1 MNEKNFYTK
10 NVLIGSSGGI
20 GNALKKELSLKFGSE
35 NLICYSR
42 NIDNKLDLTNEP
54 QISEATEEL
63 KSKNVKIN
71 ILINAIGYLHDENYF
86 PEKRI
91 SDINNDYMLKSF
103 KVNSIAHALIIKY
116 FSPLMAQDS
125 TSVLACLSAR
135 VGSIS
140 DNYLGGW
147 FSYRASKAA
156 LNQIVKSSSI
166 EFKRK
171 KSNIIFVCIHPG
183 TVLTNLSNP
192 FLNKDKNNFFTTEES
207 AKKILKLISTLK
219 VENSGNFLDYQGKI
233 IPY

>member
-1 MNEKNFYTK
+1 MNEKNFDTK

-20 GNALKKELSLKFGSE
+20 GNALKKELSLKVGSK

-42 NIDNKLDLTNEP
+42 NIDNKLDLTNEK

-63 KSKNVKIN
+63 KSKNVRIN
-71 ILINAIGYLHDENYF
+71 ILINAIGYLHDKNYF
-86 PEKRI
+86 PEKKI
-91 SDINNDYMLKSF
+91 SDINNDHMLKSF
-103 KVNSIAHALIIKY
+103 KINTIAHALIIKY
-116 FSPLMAQDS
+116 FSPLMVQDS

-147 FSYRASKAA
+147 FSYRASKSA
-156 LNQIVKSSSI
+156 LNQIVKSCSI

-192 FLNKDKNNFFTTEES
+192 FLNKDKNNFFTPEES
-207 AKKILKLISTLK
+207 AKKILKVISTLK
-219 VENSGNFLDYQGKI
+219 IENSGNFLDYQGKI

>member
-1 MNEKNFYTK
+1 MNEKNFDTK

-20 GNALKKELSLKFGSE
+20 GNALKKELSLKVGSK

-42 NIDNKLDLTNEP
+42 NIDNKLDLTNE
-54 QISEATEEL
+54 QKISEAAEEL
-63 KSKNVKIN
+63 KSKNVRIN
-71 ILINAIGYLHDENYF
+71 ILINAIGYLHDKNYF
-86 PEKRI
+86 PEKKI
-91 SDINNDYMLKSF
+91 SDINNDHMLKSF
-103 KVNSIAHALIIKY
+103 KINTIAHALIIKY
-116 FSPLMAQDS
+116 FSPLMVQDS

-171 KSNIIFVCIHPG
+171 KSNIIFVSIHPG

-207 AKKILKLISTLK
+207 AKKILNVISSLK
-219 VENSGNFLDYQGKI
+219 IENSGNFLDYQGKI

>member
-1 MNEKNFYTK
+1 MNEKNFDTK

-20 GNALKKELSLKFGSE
+20 GNALKKELSLKVGSK

-42 NIDNKLDLTNEP
+42 NIDNKLDLTNE
-54 QISEATEEL
+54 QKISEAAEEL
-63 KSKNVKIN
+63 KSKNVRIN
-71 ILINAIGYLHDENYF
+71 ILINAIGYLHDKNYF
-86 PEKRI
+86 PEKKI
-91 SDINNDYMLKSF
+91 SDINNDHMLKSF
-103 KVNSIAHALIIKY
+103 KINTIAHALIIKY
-116 FSPLMAQDS
+116 FSPLMVQDS

-171 KSNIIFVCIHPG
+171 KSNIIFVSIHPG

-207 AKKILKLISTLK
+207 AKKILNLISALK
-219 VENSGNFLDYQGKI
+219 IENSGNFLDYQGDI

>member
-1 MNEKNFYTK
+1 MNGNNFCTK

-20 GNALKKELSLKFGSE
+20 GNALKKELSLQVGSK
-35 NLICYSR
+35 NLICFSR
-42 NIDNKLDLTNEP
+42 HIDNKLDLTNEQ

-63 KSKNVKIN
+63 KSKNVRIN
-71 ILINAIGYLHDENYF
+71 TLINAIGYLHDENYF
-86 PEKRI
+86 PEKKI
-91 SDINNDYMLKSF
+91 SDINNEYMLKSF
-103 KVNSIAHALIIKY
+103 KVNAIAHALIIKY
-116 FSPLMAQDS
+116 FSPLMVQDG

-207 AKKILKLISTLK
+207 AKKILNVISTLK
-219 VENSGNFLDYQGKI
+219 IENSGNFLDYQGKI

>member
-20 GNALKKELSLKFGSE
+20 GSALKKELSLKVGSK

-42 NIDNKLDLTNEP
+42 NIDNKLDLTNEQ

-63 KSKNVKIN
+63 KSKNVRIN
-71 ILINAIGYLHDENYF
+71 ILINAIGYLHDRNYF
-86 PEKRI
+86 PEKKI
-91 SDINNDYMLKSF
+91 SDIKTDYMLKSF
-103 KVNSIAHALIIKY
+103 KVNTIAHALIIKY
-116 FSPLMAQDS
+116 FSPLMVQDS
-125 TSVLACLSAR
+125 TSVLACLSAKWG
-135 VGSIS
+135 VY

-207 AKKILKLISTLK
+207 AKKILNLISSLK
-219 VENSGNFLDYQGKI
+219 IENSGNFLDYQGDI

>member
-1 MNEKNFYTK
+1 M
-10 NVLIGSSGGI
+10 V
-20 GNALKKELSLKFGSE
+20 
-35 NLICYSR
+35 
-42 NIDNKLDLTNEP
+42 
-54 QISEATEEL
+54 
-63 KSKNVKIN
+63 
-71 ILINAIGYLHDENYF
+71 
-86 PEKRI
+86 
-91 SDINNDYMLKSF
+91 
-103 KVNSIAHALIIKY
+103 
-116 FSPLMAQDS
+116 QDG

-207 AKKILKLISTLK
+207 AKKILNVISSLK
-219 VENSGNFLDYQGKI
+219 IENSGNFLDYQGKI

>member
-1 MNEKNFYTK
+1 MNEKNFDTK

-20 GNALKKELSLKFGSE
+20 GNALKKELSLKVGSK

-42 NIDNKLDLTNEP
+42 NIDNKLDLTNE
-54 QISEATEEL
+54 QKISEAAEEL
-63 KSKNVKIN
+63 KSKNVRIN
-71 ILINAIGYLHDENYF
+71 ILINAIGYLHDKNYF
-86 PEKRI
+86 PEKKI
-91 SDINNDYMLKSF
+91 SDIKIDYMLKSF
-103 KVNSIAHALIIKY
+103 KVNTIAHALIIKY
-116 FSPLMAQDS
+116 FSPLMVQDS

-171 KSNIIFVCIHPG
+171 KSNIIFVSIHPG

-207 AKKILKLISTLK
+207 AKKILNLISALK
-219 VENSGNFLDYQGKI
+219 IENSGNFLDYQGDI

>member
-1 MNEKNFYTK
+1 MNEKNFDTK

-20 GNALKKELSLKFGSE
+20 GNALKKELSLKVGSK

-42 NIDNKLDLTNEP
+42 NIDNKIDLTNEQ
-54 QISEATEEL
+54 QIYEATEEL
-63 KSKNVKIN
+63 KSKNVRIN
-71 ILINAIGYLHDENYF
+71 ILINAIGYLHDKNYF
-86 PEKRI
+86 PEKKI
-91 SDINNDYMLKSF
+91 SDINNDHMLKSF
-103 KVNSIAHALIIKY
+103 KINTIAHALIIKY
-116 FSPLMAQDS
+116 FSPLMVQDS

-207 AKKILKLISTLK
+207 AKKILNVISSLK
-219 VENSGNFLDYQGKI
+219 IENSGNFLDYQGKI